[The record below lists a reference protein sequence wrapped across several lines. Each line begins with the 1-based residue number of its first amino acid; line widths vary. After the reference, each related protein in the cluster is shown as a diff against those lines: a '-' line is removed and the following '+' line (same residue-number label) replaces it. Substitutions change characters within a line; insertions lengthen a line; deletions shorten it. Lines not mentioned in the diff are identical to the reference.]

1 LFQLFS
7 QTPAGSRAREIQGER
22 LRANPVSLFHLYG
35 QGRQTF
41 IVSRDQQEVLLPG
54 GERAREILAQATR
67 RAGDQG
73 ITCLRHVIRDL
84 RLRLGNYPFS
94 MRLLSCF
101 FAAVQTMSNM
111 FGKASLKND
120 VPNPARETKP
130 SLHAA
135 GGVM

>member
-1 LFQLFS
+1 
-7 QTPAGSRAREIQGER
+7 
-22 LRANPVSLFHLYG
+22 
-35 QGRQTF
+35 
-41 IVSRDQQEVLLPG
+41 EVLLPG
-54 GERAREILAQATR
+54 GECAREVLAQATR

-101 FAAVQTMSNM
+101 FAAVQAISNV
-111 FGKASLKND
+111 FGKAGLKND
-120 VPNPARETKP
+120 IPNPAGEPEP

-135 GGVM
+135 GGVMINVVLSNISEIGIPEVVVVH